1 MILRHAKFDMT
12 LNDRHKMNGVGGGE
26 VHGHHRRDGRRNG
39 ARMQIRFANRPAYH
53 RHHEIKEKFNRRP
66 RNSLLSQLL
75 LPLVLWRKWSSFH
88 TFDSQGVSLLRVT
101 LKLYHDNSLS
111 LFLFFSL
118 CFSLR
123 LMHDVGFCVA
133 TLISQLRWNFVTNL
147 YPAVG

>member
-53 RHHEIKEKFNRRP
+53 RHHEIKEKFNCHP

-75 LPLVLWRKWSSFH
+75 VPLVL
-88 TFDSQGVSLLRVT
+88 
-101 LKLYHDNSLS
+101 
-111 LFLFFSL
+111 
-118 CFSLR
+118 
-123 LMHDVGFCVA
+123 
-133 TLISQLRWNFVTNL
+133 
-147 YPAVG
+147 